1 MTGGGGDSKMAR
13 DWGERGTIVEG
24 SLFSTSIRSNILLR
38 SCHSISQGARPHCC
52 RHAHHFHYGEMAEDH
67 SSRWDASEILPH
79 PHYSAAQMVGG
90 NDGEGI
96 SPVWTLSGAT
106 SPSRPDERG
115 SLLSALAFS
124 LPPSCLLGLHISSKI
139 ILPVLGSHFGGSPV
153 F

>member
-1 MTGGGGDSKMAR
+1 MAR

-115 SLLSALAFS
+115 VTPLCVGVLS
-124 LPPSCLLGLHISSKI
+124 PS
-139 ILPVLGSHFGGSPV
+139 
-153 F
+153 